1 MLETVFTTELTTR
14 SLWSAIKDGLTL
26 VQDRGVQSLKIE
38 EHWVAMLQ
46 VYEKLF
52 NSRRVILGPLGH

>member
-1 MLETVFTTELTTR
+1 MLETV
-14 SLWSAIKDGLTL
+14 SAIKDGLTL

-52 NSRRVILGPLGH
+52 DPRRVILGPLGH